1 MSFRLLP
8 YTNKR
13 QCIICGPTNT
23 TDCLIAVNAA
33 IRLHLFAE
41 RNIIVTGGLKICSHH
56 ICTNGTIDIIPA
68 NKGFVALGKKQRR
81 RSHSNPAR
89 VFNPLEPS
97 QQELQEFLHLLQK
110 QHLVSLPTGG
120 DSKESMR
127 NRVQLEDFPDK
138 SDALRS
144 LFKAPSKG
152 HIRALAEEM
161 EAVEL
166 ASASTSVASST
177 SKSASSCSTPSPSS
191 TVTSPSLSVRKRGRP
206 MGSFSHGAKYIDV
219 VILFLLH
226 IGLGLRCSAVAALQ
240 RLPVSTVRRQIQRT
254 RQALADSE
262 WRKEWLRFPR
272 DSGELKQWTPR
283 DSLTRWRGNKLL
295 GVFDCTYVW
304 LQTSS
309 NVGKGSMRAKTYSSE
324 QYTGQPFVK
333 YLTFTAPN
341 GRLMFYYGP
350 FGATMSDNDILSQA
364 IKDSQDLK
372 EYLNLHQRKGL
383 VLLDRGF
390 NHTDQV
396 FEKLSIHAK
405 FKIPGWTGQSPPS
418 LLLSLSLYPNSK
430 ADQSGKFSAKDIQ
443 KQYDLTS
450 DRAVVEQFHGVW
462 RRFVFFQLEVPMTQV
477 PKQPT
482 NDRSPLKDYMT
493 VSLALAN
500 YFYNSSRS

>member
-1 MSFRLLP
+1 MSFRLPP

-41 RNIIVTGGLKICSHH
+41 RNRIVTGGLKICSHH

-177 SKSASSCSTPSPSS
+177 SKSASSCPHAFSFLYSH
-191 TVTSPSLSVRKRGRP
+191 LSVFVSTEKRKANGIVFPWSQVYWHRHPFSSAHRPGIALLCCCRITTTSCFDCKAANTEDTTGIGGFRVAKGMAPISTRFWRIEAMDAERQPNEMEGEQAAWCFRLHVRVAANIVECRKRLNE
-206 MGSFSHGAKYIDV
+206 S
-219 VILFLLH
+219 
-226 IGLGLRCSAVAALQ
+226 
-240 RLPVSTVRRQIQRT
+240 
-254 RQALADSE
+254 
-262 WRKEWLRFPR
+262 
-272 DSGELKQWTPR
+272 
-283 DSLTRWRGNKLL
+283 
-295 GVFDCTYVW
+295 
-304 LQTSS
+304 
-309 NVGKGSMRAKTYSSE
+309 
-324 QYTGQPFVK
+324 
-333 YLTFTAPN
+333 
-341 GRLMFYYGP
+341 
-350 FGATMSDNDILSQA
+350 
-364 IKDSQDLK
+364 KD
-372 EYLNLHQRKGL
+372 
-383 VLLDRGF
+383 
-390 NHTDQV
+390 
-396 FEKLSIHAK
+396 
-405 FKIPGWTGQSPPS
+405 
-418 LLLSLSLYPNSK
+418 LLLW
-430 ADQSGKFSAKDIQ
+430 
-443 KQYDLTS
+443 
-450 DRAVVEQFHGVW
+450 AVH
-462 RRFVFFQLEVPMTQV
+462 RP
-477 PKQPT
+477 
-482 NDRSPLKDYMT
+482 
-493 VSLALAN
+493 AL
-500 YFYNSSRS
+500 R

>member
-1 MSFRLLP
+1 MSFRLPP

-166 ASASTSVASST
+166 ASASTSMASST

-262 WRKEWLRFPR
+262 WRKGMAPISTRFWRIEAMDAERQPNEME
-272 DSGELKQWTPR
+272 GEQAAWC
-283 DSLTRWRGNKLL
+283 
-295 GVFDCTYVW
+295 F
-304 LQTSS
+304 
-309 NVGKGSMRAKTYSSE
+309 
-324 QYTGQPFVK
+324 
-333 YLTFTAPN
+333 
-341 GRLMFYYGP
+341 RLHVRV
-350 FGATMSDNDILSQA
+350 AANIVECRKRLNES
-364 IKDSQDLK
+364 KD
-372 EYLNLHQRKGL
+372 
-383 VLLDRGF
+383 
-390 NHTDQV
+390 
-396 FEKLSIHAK
+396 
-405 FKIPGWTGQSPPS
+405 
-418 LLLSLSLYPNSK
+418 LLLW
-430 ADQSGKFSAKDIQ
+430 
-443 KQYDLTS
+443 
-450 DRAVVEQFHGVW
+450 AVH
-462 RRFVFFQLEVPMTQV
+462 RP
-477 PKQPT
+477 
-482 NDRSPLKDYMT
+482 
-493 VSLALAN
+493 AL
-500 YFYNSSRS
+500 R